1 LSRRKRRAA
10 PTLDRR
16 LSDADNFSAAL
27 TPDVRRVIALG
38 ERLGLPRIGTARPLA
53 LAMMIDA
60 FGSGL
65 FLPFSL
71 LYFHY
76 AGGLSL
82 TEAGLG
88 LTISMLIAVP
98 TPLAAGALVDR
109 VGPKTV
115 AVTTN
120 AARVA
125 GFLGYLLVHD
135 LTALIAVALLVSVSD
150 RLFWVAQPTLIGEFA
165 TSGSRDRWFGL
176 TVALRAAGLGIGG
189 LMAGLAV
196 SRLGVTG
203 YHALAIANAI
213 SFAFAAMLVASLR
226 VPGRA
231 AVAVPSPETSPK
243 GFRAV
248 LADRPFCWIVG
259 SNVVFGIA
267 RTMILV
273 GFPVYAVQVLGATAW
288 LAGVL
293 YAVYTALLAVA
304 QTSLVRRLERHR
316 RTRALMLSA
325 LLWAGSFL
333 LLAVAPLLSRVV
345 IVAYLSAVTVLY
357 TVAVMLHAG
366 VIDALVIE
374 AAPDTLR
381 GRYVAA
387 FNLSWAAANALASG
401 LFTFLL
407 AWYAGLPWIT
417 LAVLLVLALV
427 GVRRAEPGLV
437 SEAVRIRPS
446 HANGTLP

>member
-1 LSRRKRRAA
+1 VS
-10 PTLDRR
+10 
-16 LSDADNFSAAL
+16 
-27 TPDVRRVIALG
+27 ALG
-38 ERLGLPRIGTARPLA
+38 ERLGLPRIGTARPFA
-53 LAMMIDA
+53 LAMIIDA
-60 FGSGL
+60 IGSGL

-76 AGGLSL
+76 AAGLSL

-98 TPLAAGALVDR
+98 TPLAAGVLVDR

-115 AVTTN
+115 AVATN

-135 LTALIAVALLVSVSD
+135 LTALIAVALLISVSD
-150 RLFWVAQPTLIGEFA
+150 RLFWVAQPALIGEFA

-176 TVALRAAGLGIGG
+176 TVALRAGGLGMGG
-189 LMAGLAV
+189 LLAGLAV
-196 SRLGVTG
+196 SSLGIVG
-203 YHALAIANAI
+203 YHALVIANAV
-213 SFAFAAMLVASLR
+213 SFALAAALIASLR
-226 VPGRA
+226 IPRRT
-231 AVAVPSPETSPK
+231 AVAALLAEPSPK

-248 LADRPFCWIVG
+248 LADRPFCWIVAT
-259 SNVVFGIA
+259 NVVFGIA

-273 GFPVYAVQVLGATAW
+273 GFPVYAIQVLGAPAW

-304 QTSLVRRLERHR
+304 QTSLVRRLEHHR

-325 LLWAGSFL
+325 LLWAASFV
-333 LLAVAPLLSRVV
+333 LLAVSPLLPRQA

-357 TVAVMLHAG
+357 TVAVMVHAG

-387 FNLSWAAANALASG
+387 FNLSWAAANALAPG
-401 LFTFLL
+401 LFTTLL
-407 AWYAGLPWIT
+407 AWYVGLPWIT
-417 LAVLLVLALV
+417 LAALLLLALV
-427 GVRRAEPGLV
+427 GVRRAEPGLARQ
-437 SEAVRIRPS
+437 AVRIRS
-446 HANGTLP
+446 DQASGMLP

>member
-1 LSRRKRRAA
+1 VNA
-10 PTLDRR
+10 P
-16 LSDADNFSAAL
+16 
-27 TPDVRRVIALG
+27 G
-38 ERLGLPRIGTARPLA
+38 ERLGLPQIGKARPFA
-53 LAMMIDA
+53 LAMIIDA
-60 FGSGL
+60 VGSGL

-76 AGGLSL
+76 AVGLSL

-98 TPLAAGALVDR
+98 TPLAAGVLVDR
-109 VGPKTV
+109 VGPRTV
-115 AVTTN
+115 AVATN

-135 LTALIAVALLVSVSD
+135 LTALIAVALLISVSD
-150 RLFWVAQPTLIGEFA
+150 RLFWVAQPALIGEFA

-176 TVALRAAGLGIGG
+176 TVALRAVGLGIGG
-189 LMAGLAV
+189 LLAGLAV
-196 SRLGVTG
+196 SSLGIVG
-203 YHALAIANAI
+203 YHALVVANAV
-213 SFAFAAMLVASLR
+213 SFALAAVLIASLQ
-226 VPGRA
+226 VPRRA
-231 AVAVPSPETSPK
+231 SVAGLAKPGPK

-248 LADRPFCWIVG
+248 LADRPFCWIVA

-273 GFPVYAVQVLGATAW
+273 GFPVYAIQVLGAPAW

-304 QTSLVRRLERHR
+304 QTSLVRRLEHHR

-325 LLWAGSFL
+325 LLWAGSFV
-333 LLAVAPLLSRVV
+333 LLAVAPLLPRQA

-357 TVAVMLHAG
+357 TGAVMVHAG

-381 GRYVAA
+381 GRYVGG
-387 FNLSWAAANALASG
+387 FNLSWAAANALAPG
-401 LFTFLL
+401 LFTTLL
-407 AWYAGLPWIT
+407 GWYAGLPWIALT
-417 LAVLLVLALV
+417 ALLLLALV
-427 GVRRAEPGLV
+427 GVRRAEPRLAWQ
-437 SEAVRIRPS
+437 AVHVRSDQPS
-446 HANGTLP
+446 GMLS

>member
-1 LSRRKRRAA
+1 V
-10 PTLDRR
+10 
-16 LSDADNFSAAL
+16 N
-27 TPDVRRVIALG
+27 ALG
-38 ERLGLPRIGTARPLA
+38 ERLGLPRIGMARPFA
-53 LAMMIDA
+53 LAMVIDA
-60 FGSGL
+60 LGSGL

-76 AGGLSL
+76 AGGLSV

-98 TPLAAGALVDR
+98 TPLVAGVLVDR

-115 AVTTN
+115 AVATN

-150 RLFWVAQPTLIGEFA
+150 RLFWVAQPTLIGQFA

-189 LMAGLAV
+189 LIAGLAV
-196 SRLGVTG
+196 SSLGVTG
-203 YHALAIANAI
+203 YHVLAIANAV
-213 SFAFAAMLVASLR
+213 SFAFAAVLIASLR
-226 VPGRA
+226 VPGRT
-231 AVAVPSPETSPK
+231 AVVAPFAETNPT

-248 LADRPFCWIVG
+248 LADRPFCWIVA
-259 SNVVFGIA
+259 SNLSFGIA

-273 GFPVYAVQVLGATAW
+273 GFPVFAIQVIGAPAW
-288 LAGVL
+288 LAGLL

-304 QTSLVRRLERHR
+304 QTSLVRRLEHHR

-325 LLWAGSFL
+325 LLWAGSFVL
-333 LLAVAPLLSRVV
+333 VAVTPLLPRGT
-345 IVAYLSAVTVLY
+345 IVAFLSALTVLY
-357 TVAVMLHAG
+357 TVAVMMHAG

-374 AAPDTLR
+374 AAPATLR
-381 GRYVAA
+381 GRYVAV
-387 FNLSWAAANALASG
+387 FSLSWAAANALAPG
-401 LFTFLL
+401 LFTTLL

-417 LAVLLVLALV
+417 LAVLLLLALV
-427 GVRRAEPGLV
+427 GVRRAEPGLTRQ
-437 SEAVRIRPS
+437 AVRVPI
-446 HANGTLP
+446 

>member
-1 LSRRKRRAA
+1 
-10 PTLDRR
+10 
-16 LSDADNFSAAL
+16 
-27 TPDVRRVIALG
+27 
-38 ERLGLPRIGTARPLA
+38 
-53 LAMMIDA
+53 
-60 FGSGL
+60 
-65 FLPFSL
+65 
-71 LYFHY
+71 
-76 AGGLSL
+76 
-82 TEAGLG
+82 
-88 LTISMLIAVP
+88 
-98 TPLAAGALVDR
+98 
-109 VGPKTV
+109 
-115 AVTTN
+115 
-120 AARVA
+120 
-125 GFLGYLLVHD
+125 
-135 LTALIAVALLVSVSD
+135 
-150 RLFWVAQPTLIGEFA
+150 
-165 TSGSRDRWFGL
+165 
-176 TVALRAAGLGIGG
+176 
-189 LMAGLAV
+189 
-196 SRLGVTG
+196 
-203 YHALAIANAI
+203 
-213 SFAFAAMLVASLR
+213 
-226 VPGRA
+226 
-231 AVAVPSPETSPK
+231 
-243 GFRAV
+243 
-248 LADRPFCWIVG
+248 
-259 SNVVFGIA
+259 
-267 RTMILV
+267 
-273 GFPVYAVQVLGATAW
+273 VYAVQVLGAPAW

-304 QTSLVRRLERHR
+304 QTSLVRRLQRHR

-437 SEAVRIRPS
+437 SQAVRIRPS
-446 HANGTLP
+446 HASGTRP

>member
-1 LSRRKRRAA
+1 VS
-10 PTLDRR
+10 
-16 LSDADNFSAAL
+16 
-27 TPDVRRVIALG
+27 ALG
-38 ERLGLPRIGTARPLA
+38 ERLGLPRIGTARPFA
-53 LAMMIDA
+53 LAMIIDA
-60 FGSGL
+60 LGSGL

-76 AGGLSL
+76 AGGLSV

-98 TPLAAGALVDR
+98 TPLVAGVLVDR
-109 VGPKTV
+109 VGAKTV
-115 AVTTN
+115 AVATN

-125 GFLGYLLVHD
+125 GFLGYLIVHD
-135 LTALIAVALLVSVSD
+135 LTALIAVALLVSMSD

-189 LMAGLAV
+189 LIAGLAV
-196 SRLGVTG
+196 SSLGVSG
-203 YHALAIANAI
+203 YHALTIANAV
-213 SFAFAAMLVASLR
+213 SFAFAAVLIASLR
-226 VPGRA
+226 VPGRNA
-231 AVAVPSPETSPK
+231 MVVPFAETNPR

-248 LADRPFCWIVG
+248 LADRPFCWIVA
-259 SNVVFGIA
+259 SNLVFGIA

-273 GFPVYAVQVLGATAW
+273 GFPVYAVQVIGAPAW
-288 LAGVL
+288 LAGLL
-293 YAVYTALLAVA
+293 YAIYTALLAVA

-333 LLAVAPLLSRVV
+333 LLAVAPLLPRGI
-345 IVAYLSAVTVLY
+345 IVAFLSALTVLY
-357 TVAVMLHAG
+357 TVAVMMHAG

-374 AAPDTLR
+374 AAPDPVR
-381 GRYVAA
+381 GRYIAA
-387 FNLSWAAANALASG
+387 FNLSWAAANALAPG
-401 LFTFLL
+401 LFTALL

-417 LAVLLVLALV
+417 LAVLLLLALV
-427 GVRRAEPGLV
+427 GVRRAEPGLTRQ
-437 SEAVRIRPS
+437 AVRIRSS
-446 HANGTLP
+446 HASRTPL

>member
-1 LSRRKRRAA
+1 VS
-10 PTLDRR
+10 
-16 LSDADNFSAAL
+16 
-27 TPDVRRVIALG
+27 ALG
-38 ERLGLPRIGTARPLA
+38 ERLGLPRIGTARPFA
-53 LAMMIDA
+53 LAMIIDA
-60 FGSGL
+60 IGSGL

-76 AGGLSL
+76 AAGLSL

-98 TPLAAGALVDR
+98 TPLAAGVLVDR

-115 AVTTN
+115 AVGTN

-135 LTALIAVALLVSVSD
+135 LTALIAVALLISMSD

-176 TVALRAAGLGIGG
+176 TVALRAGGLGMGG
-189 LMAGLAV
+189 LLAGLAV
-196 SRLGVTG
+196 SSLGIVG
-203 YHALAIANAI
+203 YHALVIANAV
-213 SFAFAAMLVASLR
+213 SFALAAALIASLR
-226 VPGRA
+226 IPRRT
-231 AVAVPSPETSPK
+231 AVPALLAEPSPK

-248 LADRPFCWIVG
+248 LADRPFCWIVAT
-259 SNVVFGIA
+259 NVVFGIA

-273 GFPVYAVQVLGATAW
+273 GFPVYAIQVLGAPAW

-304 QTSLVRRLERHR
+304 QTSLVRRLEHHR

-325 LLWAGSFL
+325 LLWAASFV
-333 LLAVAPLLSRVV
+333 LLAVSPLLPRQA

-357 TVAVMLHAG
+357 TVAVMVHAG

-387 FNLSWAAANALASG
+387 FNLSWAGANALAPG
-401 LFTFLL
+401 LFTTLL
-407 AWYAGLPWIT
+407 AWYVGLPWIT
-417 LAVLLVLALV
+417 LAALLLLALV
-427 GVRRAEPGLV
+427 GVRRAEPGLARQ
-437 SEAVRIRPS
+437 AVRIRS
-446 HANGTLP
+446 DQASGMLP

>member
-1 LSRRKRRAA
+1 MNDAGNFTAA
-10 PTLDRR
+10 RT
-16 LSDADNFSAAL
+16 ADG
-27 TPDVRRVIALG
+27 RRVNELG
-38 ERLGLPRIGTARPLA
+38 ERLGLPQIGTARPFA
-53 LAMMIDA
+53 LAMIIDA
-60 FGSGL
+60 VGSGL

-88 LTISMLIAVP
+88 LTVSMLIAVP
-98 TPLAAGALVDR
+98 TPLAAGVLVDR

-115 AVTTN
+115 AVATN

-135 LTALIAVALLVSVSD
+135 LTTLIVAALLISVSD
-150 RLFWVAQPTLIGEFA
+150 RLFWVAQPALIGEFA
-165 TSGSRDRWFGL
+165 SSGSRDRWFGL

-189 LMAGLAV
+189 LLAGLAV
-196 SRLGVTG
+196 SSLGIGG
-203 YHALAIANAI
+203 YHALVVANAV
-213 SFAFAAMLVASLR
+213 SFALAAALIASLR
-226 VPGRA
+226 VPVPGRA
-231 AVAVPSPETSPK
+231 VVTGLLAEPSPK

-248 LADRPFCWIVG
+248 LADRPFCWIVA

-273 GFPVYAVQVLGATAW
+273 GFPVYAIQVLGVPAW

-304 QTSLVRRLERHR
+304 QTSLVRRLEHHR

-325 LLWAGSFL
+325 LLWAGSFV
-333 LLAVAPLLSRVV
+333 LLAVAPLLPRQA
-345 IVAYLSAVTVLY
+345 IVAYLSAVTVMY
-357 TVAVMLHAG
+357 TVAVMVHAG

-387 FNLSWAAANALASG
+387 FNLSWAAANALAAG
-401 LFTFLL
+401 LFTTLL
-407 AWYAGLPWIT
+407 AWYAGLPWIALT
-417 LAVLLVLALV
+417 ALLLLALV
-427 GVRRAEPGLV
+427 GVRRAEPRLARQ
-437 SEAVRIRPS
+437 AVHVRSDQPS
-446 HANGTLP
+446 GMLP

>member
-1 LSRRKRRAA
+1 VPALR
-10 PTLDRR
+10 RR
-16 LSDADNFSAAL
+16 LSDAGNATAAH
-27 TPDVRRVIALG
+27 TADGRRVSALG
-38 ERLGLPRIGTARPLA
+38 ERLGLPRIGTARPFA
-53 LAMMIDA
+53 LAMIIDA
-60 FGSGL
+60 VGSGL

-98 TPLAAGALVDR
+98 TPLAAGVLVDR

-115 AVTTN
+115 AVATN

-135 LTALIAVALLVSVSD
+135 LTALIAVALLIAVSD
-150 RLFWVAQPTLIGEFA
+150 RLFWVAQPALIGEFA

-176 TVALRAAGLGIGG
+176 TVALRAVGLGIGG
-189 LMAGLAV
+189 LLAGLAV
-196 SRLGVTG
+196 SSLGING
-203 YHALAIANAI
+203 YHALVVANAV
-213 SFAFAAMLVASLR
+213 SFALAAALIASLR

-231 AVAVPSPETSPK
+231 AAAALLAEPNPK

-248 LADRPFCWIVG
+248 LADRPFCWIVA

-273 GFPVYAVQVLGATAW
+273 GFPVYAIQVLGAPAW

-304 QTSLVRRLERHR
+304 QTSLVRRLEHHR

-325 LLWAGSFL
+325 LLWAGSFV
-333 LLAVAPLLSRVV
+333 LLAVAPLLPGQA

-357 TVAVMLHAG
+357 TVAVMVHAG

-381 GRYVAA
+381 GHYVAA
-387 FNLSWAAANALASG
+387 FNLSWAAANAIAPG
-401 LFTFLL
+401 LFTSLL
-407 AWYAGLPWIT
+407 AWYAGLPWIM
-417 LAVLLVLALV
+417 LAALLLLALV
-427 GVRRAEPGLV
+427 GVRRAEPRLARQ
-437 SEAVRIRPS
+437 AVRIRS
-446 HANGTLP
+446 DQASEMLP

>member
-1 LSRRKRRAA
+1 VS
-10 PTLDRR
+10 T
-16 LSDADNFSAAL
+16 
-27 TPDVRRVIALG
+27 LG
-38 ERLGLPRIGTARPLA
+38 ERLGLPRIGTARPFA
-53 LAMMIDA
+53 LAMIIDA
-60 FGSGL
+60 IGSGL

-76 AGGLSL
+76 AAGLSL

-98 TPLAAGALVDR
+98 TPLAAGVLVDR

-115 AVTTN
+115 AVATN

-135 LTALIAVALLVSVSD
+135 LTALIAVALLISVSD
-150 RLFWVAQPTLIGEFA
+150 RLFWVAQPALIGEFA

-176 TVALRAAGLGIGG
+176 TVALRAGGLGMGG
-189 LMAGLAV
+189 LLAGLAV
-196 SRLGVTG
+196 SSLGIVG
-203 YHALAIANAI
+203 YHALVIANAV
-213 SFAFAAMLVASLR
+213 SFALAAALIASLR
-226 VPGRA
+226 IPRRT
-231 AVAVPSPETSPK
+231 AVAALLAEPSPK

-248 LADRPFCWIVG
+248 LADRPFCWIVAT
-259 SNVVFGIA
+259 NVVYGIA

-273 GFPVYAVQVLGATAW
+273 GFPVYAIQVLGAPAW

-304 QTSLVRRLERHR
+304 QTSLVRRLEHHR

-325 LLWAGSFL
+325 LLWAASFV
-333 LLAVAPLLSRVV
+333 LLAVSPLLPHQA

-357 TVAVMLHAG
+357 TVAVMVHAG

-387 FNLSWAAANALASG
+387 FNLSWAAANALAPG
-401 LFTFLL
+401 LFTTLL
-407 AWYAGLPWIT
+407 AWYVGLPWIT
-417 LAVLLVLALV
+417 LAALLLLALM
-427 GVRRAEPGLV
+427 GVRRAEPGLARQ
-437 SEAVRIRPS
+437 AVRIRS
-446 HANGTLP
+446 DQASGMLP

>member
-1 LSRRKRRAA
+1 VS
-10 PTLDRR
+10 
-16 LSDADNFSAAL
+16 
-27 TPDVRRVIALG
+27 ALG
-38 ERLGLPRIGTARPLA
+38 ERLGLPRIGTARPFA
-53 LAMMIDA
+53 LAMIIDA
-60 FGSGL
+60 VGSGL

-88 LTISMLIAVP
+88 LTIAMLIAVP
-98 TPLAAGALVDR
+98 TPLAAGVLVDR

-115 AVTTN
+115 AVATN

-135 LTALIAVALLVSVSD
+135 LTALIAVALLISVSD
-150 RLFWVAQPTLIGEFA
+150 RLFWVAQPALIGEFA

-189 LMAGLAV
+189 LLAGLAV
-196 SRLGVTG
+196 SSLGING
-203 YHALAIANAI
+203 YHALVVANAV
-213 SFAFAAMLVASLR
+213 SFALAAALIGSLR

-231 AVAVPSPETSPK
+231 AVAALPAEPSPK

-248 LADRPFCWIVG
+248 LADRPFCWIVA

-273 GFPVYAVQVLGATAW
+273 GFPVYALQVLGAPAW

-304 QTSLVRRLERHR
+304 QTSLVRRLEHHR
-316 RTRALMLSA
+316 RTRGLMLSA
-325 LLWAGSFL
+325 LLWAGSFV
-333 LLAVAPLLSRVV
+333 LLAVAPLLPRQA

-357 TVAVMLHAG
+357 TVAVMVHAG

-387 FNLSWAAANALASG
+387 FNLSWAAANALAPG
-401 LFTFLL
+401 LFTTLL
-407 AWYAGLPWIT
+407 AWYVGLPWIT
-417 LAVLLVLALV
+417 LAALLLLALV
-427 GVRRAEPGLV
+427 GVRRAEPGLARQ
-437 SEAVRIRPS
+437 AVRIRS
-446 HANGTLP
+446 DQASGMLP

>member
-1 LSRRKRRAA
+1 VPALR
-10 PTLDRR
+10 RR
-16 LSDADNFSAAL
+16 LNNAGNATAARTADG
-27 TPDVRRVIALG
+27 RRVSALG
-38 ERLGLPRIGTARPLA
+38 ERLGLPRIGTARPFA
-53 LAMMIDA
+53 LAMIIDA
-60 FGSGL
+60 VGSGL

-88 LTISMLIAVP
+88 LTIAMLIAVP
-98 TPLAAGALVDR
+98 TPLAAGVLVDR

-115 AVTTN
+115 AVATN

-135 LTALIAVALLVSVSD
+135 LTALIAVALLISVSD
-150 RLFWVAQPTLIGEFA
+150 RLFWVAQPALIGEFA

-189 LMAGLAV
+189 LLAGLAV
-196 SRLGVTG
+196 SSLGING
-203 YHALAIANAI
+203 YHALVVANAV
-213 SFAFAAMLVASLR
+213 SFALAAALIASLR

-231 AVAVPSPETSPK
+231 AVAALPAEPSPK

-248 LADRPFCWIVG
+248 LADRPFCWIVAT
-259 SNVVFGIA
+259 NVVFGIA

-273 GFPVYAVQVLGATAW
+273 GFPVYAIQVLGAPAW

-304 QTSLVRRLERHR
+304 QTSLVRRLEHHR
-316 RTRALMLSA
+316 RTRGLMLSA
-325 LLWAGSFL
+325 LLWAGSFV
-333 LLAVAPLLSRVV
+333 LLAVAPLLPRQA

-357 TVAVMLHAG
+357 TVAVMVHAG

-387 FNLSWAAANALASG
+387 FNLSWAAANALAPG
-401 LFTFLL
+401 LFTTLL
-407 AWYAGLPWIT
+407 AWYVGLPWIT
-417 LAVLLVLALV
+417 LAALMLLALV
-427 GVRRAEPGLV
+427 GVRRAEPRLAMQ
-437 SEAVRIRPS
+437 AVRIRS
-446 HANGTLP
+446 DQASRMLP

>member
-1 LSRRKRRAA
+1 VS
-10 PTLDRR
+10 
-16 LSDADNFSAAL
+16 
-27 TPDVRRVIALG
+27 ALG
-38 ERLGLPRIGTARPLA
+38 ERLGLPRIGTARPFA
-53 LAMMIDA
+53 LAMIIDA
-60 FGSGL
+60 VGSGL

-88 LTISMLIAVP
+88 LTIAMLIAVP
-98 TPLAAGALVDR
+98 TPLAAGVLVDR

-115 AVTTN
+115 AVATN

-135 LTALIAVALLVSVSD
+135 LTALIVVALLISVSD
-150 RLFWVAQPTLIGEFA
+150 RLFWVAQPALIGEFA
-165 TSGSRDRWFGL
+165 TTGSRDRWFGL

-189 LMAGLAV
+189 LLAGLAV
-196 SRLGVTG
+196 SNLGING
-203 YHALAIANAI
+203 YHTLVVANAVSFALA
-213 SFAFAAMLVASLR
+213 AALIASLR

-231 AVAVPSPETSPK
+231 ALAALLAEPSPK
-243 GFRAV
+243 GFKAI
-248 LADRPFCWIVG
+248 LADRPFCWIVA

-273 GFPVYAVQVLGATAW
+273 GFPVYAIQVLGAPAW

-304 QTSLVRRLERHR
+304 QTSLVRRLEHHR

-325 LLWAGSFL
+325 LLWAGSFV
-333 LLAVAPLLSRVV
+333 LLAVAPLLPRQA

-357 TVAVMLHAG
+357 TVAVMVHAG

-374 AAPDTLR
+374 AAPYTLR
-381 GRYVAA
+381 GHYVAA
-387 FNLSWAAANALASG
+387 FHLSWAAANALAPG
-401 LFTFLL
+401 LFTTLL
-407 AWYAGLPWIT
+407 AWYAGLPWIM
-417 LAVLLVLALV
+417 LAALLLLALV
-427 GVRRAEPGLV
+427 GVRRAEPRLARQ
-437 SEAVRIRPS
+437 AVRIRS
-446 HANGTLP
+446 DQASGMLP

>member
-1 LSRRKRRAA
+1 VS
-10 PTLDRR
+10 
-16 LSDADNFSAAL
+16 
-27 TPDVRRVIALG
+27 ALG
-38 ERLGLPRIGTARPLA
+38 ERLGLPQIGTARPFA
-53 LAMMIDA
+53 LAMVIDA
-60 FGSGL
+60 VGSGL

-71 LYFHY
+71 LYFHH

-98 TPLAAGALVDR
+98 TPLAAGVLVDR

-115 AVTTN
+115 AVATN

-135 LTALIAVALLVSVSD
+135 LTALIAVALLISVSD
-150 RLFWVAQPTLIGEFA
+150 RLFWVAQPALIGEFA

-189 LMAGLAV
+189 LLAGLAA
-196 SRLGVTG
+196 SSLGIGG
-203 YHALAIANAI
+203 YHALVVANTV
-213 SFAFAAMLVASLR
+213 SFALAAVLIASLR

-231 AVAVPSPETSPK
+231 AVAALPAAPSPK

-248 LADRPFCWIVG
+248 LADRPFCWIVA

-273 GFPVYAVQVLGATAW
+273 GFPVYAIQVLGAPAW

-304 QTSLVRRLERHR
+304 QTSLVRRLEHHR

-325 LLWAGSFL
+325 LLWAGSFV
-333 LLAVAPLLSRVV
+333 LLAVAPLLPGQAL
-345 IVAYLSAVTVLY
+345 VAYLSAVTVLY
-357 TVAVMLHAG
+357 TVAVMVHAG

-387 FNLSWAAANALASG
+387 FNLSWAAANALAPG
-401 LFTFLL
+401 LFTTLL

-417 LAVLLVLALV
+417 LAALLLLALV
-427 GVRRAEPGLV
+427 GVRRAEPRLARQ
-437 SEAVRIRPS
+437 AVRIRS
-446 HANGTLP
+446 DQASGMLP